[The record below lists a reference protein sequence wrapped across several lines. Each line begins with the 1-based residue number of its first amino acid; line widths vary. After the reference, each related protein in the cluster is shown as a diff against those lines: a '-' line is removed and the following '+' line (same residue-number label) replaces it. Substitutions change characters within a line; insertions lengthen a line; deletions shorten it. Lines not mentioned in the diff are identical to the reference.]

1 MDTLRRPSNA
11 SSIRSLSFTAL
22 PCLSSHAMIGMKTNE
37 AMLNRIV
44 ARRIGVN
51 VERTA
56 RAATKESPQ
65 ITDTTIARTEPY
77 NAF

>member
-1 MDTLRRPSNA
+1 
-11 SSIRSLSFTAL
+11 
-22 PCLSSHAMIGMKTNE
+22 MIGMKTNE

-65 ITDTTIARTEPY
+65 IADTTIAGAEPY

>member
-1 MDTLRRPSNA
+1 
-11 SSIRSLSFTAL
+11 
-22 PCLSSHAMIGMKTNE
+22 
-37 AMLNRIV
+37 MLNRIV

-65 ITDTTIARTEPY
+65 ITDTTIAGTEPY
-77 NAF
+77 KAF